1 MVRNVRDKIGP
12 LVLIAILVSG
22 LALLSYMREAP
33 VPVGPITTPVFQ
45 SMSFVGVSEALA
57 WLGRDVT
64 THGGDLWPR
73 DVLPNKGG
81 ALWLSLVVT
90 LLVGLSHG
98 RASGRFVDLL
108 LLQAVG
114 WILFGTL
121 DLLANERA
129 PEAMSYMRLAFAG
142 ASLVTTVLW
151 VRTFLWQ
158 QPSVAPPWQPALP
171 RHVLKAGAIAL
182 AVMNLTVVFVELP
195 DDSSFFAN
203 LGAQRM
209 RETGRLPYGDS
220 LLTNTAGAAY
230 GPVMYGV
237 HALVQRAV
245 AAPVPAPI
253 DPAAPRAIADDPRPP
268 DVVPRLVLACA
279 HLTTL
284 VLLFLLG
291 RQLVDETAAWGLLVL
306 YTSAPW
312 LVDMA
317 STRASVAG
325 LTYVS
330 HIVPPAASLAAFAAL
345 DWPVM
350 SGMLLA
356 VAAGLG
362 FYPAFFF
369 PVWAGAQWGRSQSAA
384 LWFTAVFGAVCSLI
398 LAWVLLASQAAP
410 GLALVGTIVRDTLGH
425 HSDPAGYGRSL
436 FGLWGQ
442 QTGVMAWLSRPL
454 VGTSTMASPFFLLYI
469 ASLLLAAH
477 LARRADRPR
486 VALLTAGAAIGA
498 NLWKIHSTVSY
509 VAWDAP
515 FLFLGVLALGTRSPS
530 DSPEAQTV

>member
-1 MVRNVRDKIGP
+1 MGM
-12 LVLIAILVSG
+12 
-22 LALLSYMREAP
+22 ALLSQRRESAAQ
-33 VPVGPITTPVFQ
+33 VGPIDTPVFPV
-45 SMSFVGVSEALA
+45 MSLPSTADTA
-57 WLGRDVT
+57 SWLGHYVT
-64 THGGDLWPR
+64 THGGDLWLR
-73 DVLPNKGG
+73 DVLPNQGG
-81 ALWLSLVVT
+81 ALWLSLIVT
-90 LLVGLSHG
+90 LLVGLSPG
-98 RASGRFVDLL
+98 RMAGRFIDLL

-114 WILFGTL
+114 WLLFGTL

-129 PEAMSYMRLAFAG
+129 PEPMAYMRLAFTG
-142 ASLVTTVLW
+142 ASLVTAALW
-151 VRTFLWQ
+151 VRTFVWQ
-158 QPSVAPPWQPALP
+158 QTPVTTAWQPSLP
-171 RHVLKAGAIAL
+171 ASVLKAGAIGL
-182 AVMNLTVVFVELP
+182 VVMNLAVVFIALP

-209 RETGRLPYGDS
+209 RETGRLPYGDP

-237 HALVQRAV
+237 HAIVQQAV
-245 AAPVPAPI
+245 GAPVPAQSN
-253 DPAAPRAIADDPRPP
+253 PAAPRAIADDPRPP
-268 DVVPRLVLACA
+268 DVVPRLVLAFA

-291 RQLVDETAAWGLLVL
+291 RRLMNETAAWGLLVL

-330 HIVPPAASLAAFAAL
+330 HIVPPAATLAAFAAF

-369 PVWAGAQWGRSQSAA
+369 PVWAGAQWGRSRAA
-384 LWFTAVFGAVCSLI
+384 AVGFTFGFGAICSLI
-398 LAWVLLASQAAP
+398 LAWVLLGSQAAP
-410 GLALVGTIVRDTLGH
+410 GLSLVGTIVRDTLGH

-442 QTGVMAWLSRPL
+442 QTGLMAWLARPL
-454 VGTSTMASPFFLLYI
+454 VGTSTMASPFFLLYV
-469 ASLLLAAH
+469 ASLLVAAS

-486 VALLTAGAAIGA
+486 LALLTAGAAIGA
-498 NLWKIHSTVSY
+498 NLWKIHATVSY
-509 VAWDAP
+509 VAWYAP
-515 FLFLGVLALGTRSPS
+515 FLLLGVLALGARPS
-530 DSPEAQTV
+530 AHSSEAQPT